1 MKQLFKT
8 STCAQYQL
16 GTFQDA
22 VKSQLCFIPYRQ
34 GVERTRMKY
43 TQYIFLASI
52 LSTVEYSLA
61 QTCAVDSFSVK
72 DNFDP
77 KRYAGKWYA
86 LAKKDP
92 EGLFLQDNISAE
104 YTVEEDGTMT
114 ASSKGRVKLFGFW
127 VICADMAAQ
136 YTVPDPTT
144 PAKMYMTYQGL
155 ASYLSSGGDNY
166 WVIDTDYDNYAI
178 TYACRS
184 LKEDGSCDDGYSL
197 IFSRNPRGLPPAIQR
212 IVRQKQEEICMSGQF
227 QPVLQSGTS
236 SQPAEKWLLRQ
247 LAGEVT
253 VFAIS
258 VAEPQQ
264 AKLYRL

>member
-1 MKQLFKT
+1 MRLIVVLIPSPNTIDKNVVG
-8 STCAQYQL
+8 ST
-16 GTFQDA
+16 
-22 VKSQLCFIPYRQ
+22 IN
-34 GVERTRMKY
+34 Y
-43 TQYIFLASI
+43 T
-52 LSTVEYSLA
+52 
-61 QTCAVDSFSVK
+61 K
-72 DNFDP
+72 
-77 KRYAGKWYA
+77 YAGKWYA

-104 YTVEEDGTMT
+104 YTIEEDGTMI

-144 PAKMYMTYQGL
+144 PAKMYMSYQGL

-184 LKEDGSCDDGYSL
+184 LKEDGTCDDGYSL

-227 QPVLQSGTS
+227 QPVLQTGM
-236 SQPAEKWLLRQ
+236 LR
-247 LAGEVT
+247 
-253 VFAIS
+253 
-258 VAEPQQ
+258 
-264 AKLYRL
+264 Y